1 MVYTFAWWSQIA
13 TERTSSVKN
22 LVIKHAELPAG
33 LFDLERGGG
42 IGPFKTTCFPAYIHK
57 CPLIV
62 KGKRKQTIKILKN
75 ISGMHPNPDIFLFQ
89 VFLIRACCGGNF
101 RPWKR
106 FAVSDHRCSKRWCFS
121 LSVSTAVNGAV
132 FRTSLGLVWD
142 LVKQKTKKL
151 EWYQKSERHFSE
163 QSRTR

>member
-13 TERTSSVKN
+13 TERTSSVKKSGN
-22 LVIKHAELPAG
+22 QTCRATCWAVWFG
-33 LFDLERGGG
+33 GGG

-106 FAVSDHRCSKRWCFS
+106 FAVSDHHCSKRWCFS